1 MKWVEA
7 LKQIDKPQFTNREAS
22 GVIGFARALF
32 RAYSKEPSVSLTPW
46 DWYAF
51 ALPALGWSKPGD
63 RFKVDTAHQ
72 LQPYT
77 FAAQLRKSL
86 VTMAEELDAANVPF
100 RVLVDPRG
108 TDKGYRQLALDAWAA
123 MKQLG
128 QEASKLP
135 SDQQAQLVSTWS
147 AQIGPQGAAMVASS
161 ASDAAASAAAPKKTP
176 TAEPK
181 EDEQL
186 PLPGVPQVMPPPKTE
201 PTYEAQPVTDSPSS
215 GGGGGAGLLL
225 VAAAFLFGRR
235 KKKRKG

>member
-51 ALPALGWSKPGD
+51 ALPALGWGKPGD

-77 FAAQLRKSL
+77 YTAQLRDSL
-86 VTMAEELDAANVPF
+86 QRMAGELDAAGVAF
-100 RVLVDPRG
+100 KLLVDPRG

-128 QEASKLP
+128 AEGSKLP
-135 SDQQAQLVSTWS
+135 DALVETWTAQL
-147 AQIGPQGAAMVASS
+147 GPQGAAAVATSASS
-161 ASDAAASAAAPKKTP
+161 AAAAAAAPKKTTTTPKPQEQP
-176 TAEPK
+176 T
-181 EDEQL
+181 
-186 PLPGVPQVMPPPKTE
+186 LPGVDVTPPTTKKDDDTMH
-201 PTYEAQPVTDSPSS
+201 AQPVDMPT
-215 GGGGGAGLLL
+215 GGGGGGGVGLILFALLAFAGKRKR
-225 VAAAFLFGRR
+225 GRR
-235 KKKRKG
+235 